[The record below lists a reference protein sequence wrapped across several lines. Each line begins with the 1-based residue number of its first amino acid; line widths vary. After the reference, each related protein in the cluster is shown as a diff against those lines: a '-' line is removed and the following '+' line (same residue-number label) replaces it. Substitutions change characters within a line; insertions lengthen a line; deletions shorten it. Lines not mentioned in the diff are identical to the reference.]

1 MATPDMTSCRSAAPA
16 EDAALS
22 PFYALH
28 YHFGMLLGVDDF
40 ATEQAHH
47 RGKLQLHNGW
57 LHGEGVVWGFDVQ
70 LDMERSEVRVLP
82 GLALDGA
89 GHELHLEADACLH
102 AGEWF
107 KVHRND
113 PEMVVVDVEP
123 NRKRF
128 DARVEIRYRT
138 CLTRQVPALSE
149 PCANGGG
156 TGTAYSRVFETVD
169 IRMVPGLAPAP
180 AARPYHRLRVLFG
193 IEPPVLPDDQDVV
206 DRRDAILALASGDQP
221 AAYLDALRDFAALD
235 GIALQPPA
243 SADGSIA
250 TLFAALNAPPVLLA
264 NLANIELE
272 LTSAEGE
279 EEQWKLVGGEV
290 DVTVRN
296 SHIATST
303 IQELL
308 CGPLFRD
315 IGAGGAEAG
324 PRVVTSSVQVSD
336 TEISFDV
343 DADLAPASVRPEV
356 FSVSTFDAAAGWST
370 VAVTAATVADRTV
383 TLTLASA
390 LPTPG
395 LVRFIAR
402 GRGPDPILGANLVP
416 LAGRAGGPAPAAD
429 DGIDFVLM
437 HQRS

>member
-1 MATPDMTSCRSAAPA
+1 MATPDMTSCRSAAPS
-16 EDAALS
+16 EDSALS

-57 LHGEGVVWGFDVQ
+57 LHGEGVVWGFGVQ
-70 LDMERSEVRVLP
+70 LDLARSEVRVLP

-89 GHELHLEADACLH
+89 GHELHLENDACLH

-107 KVHRND
+107 KAHRDD
-113 PEMVVVDVEP
+113 PEIVVVDAGP

-128 DARVEIRYRT
+128 DARVEIRHRT
-138 CLTRQVPALSE
+138 CLTRQIPALSE

-169 IRMVPGLAPAP
+169 IRMLPGLAAEP

-193 IEPPVLPDDQDVV
+193 IEEPVLPDDQDVV
-206 DRRDAILALASGDQP
+206 DRRDAVLAQPSGQQP
-221 AAYLDALRDFAALD
+221 AAYLEALRDFAALD
-235 GIALQPPA
+235 GIGIQPPV
-243 SADGSIA
+243 SPDGSIA

-264 NLANIELE
+264 NLANVEVE

-279 EEQWKLVGGEV
+279 EEQWQLVGGEV
-290 DVTVRN
+290 DVTVRM

-315 IGAGGAEAG
+315 IGAGGTEAG
-324 PRVVTSSVQVSD
+324 PRVVMSSVQVEDS
-336 TEISFDV
+336 EIRFDV
-343 DADLAPASVRPEV
+343 DADLAPASVRAES
-356 FSVSTFDAAAGWST
+356 FSVTAFDEASGWST
-370 VAVTAATVADRTV
+370 IPVSGVSLAAQTVTV
-383 TLTLASA
+383 TLQNA
-390 LPTPG
+390 LPAPG